1 MKRQGGL
8 AYFRKERENQP
19 HTRKLADGKT
29 KYLLKWR
36 GFGDEDNTWEPRE
49 NLDCSDIIEEFKMVR
64 KENGQPKPGNKCKPG
79 ALGSQPYKKKSGD
92 DRPRYFKR
100 RLNPKRIVGATA
112 SLGKLMFLIKGK
124 ASYKAD
130 LVPAKEANQVSSDCH
145 QVLRGA
151 SDLAHFGP
159 EKVGSTS
166 PWRTGLHEARLLET

>member
-1 MKRQGGL
+1 M
-8 AYFRKERENQP
+8 RENRP

-36 GFGDEDNTWEPRE
+36 GFGDEDNTWESRE
-49 NLDCSDIIEEFKMVR
+49 NLYCGDLIKEFKMVG
-64 KENGQPKPGNKCKPG
+64 KENGQLKPGDKRKPA
-79 ALGSQPYKKKSGD
+79 ALESHPKKKKNGD
-92 DRPRYFKR
+92 DRPGNFER
-100 RLNPKRIVGATA
+100 RLKPEGIVEPTD

-124 ASYKAD
+124 GSDKAD
-130 LVPAKEANQVSSDCH
+130 LVPAKKANQGSSDCH

-159 EKVGSTS
+159 EKGGSTS